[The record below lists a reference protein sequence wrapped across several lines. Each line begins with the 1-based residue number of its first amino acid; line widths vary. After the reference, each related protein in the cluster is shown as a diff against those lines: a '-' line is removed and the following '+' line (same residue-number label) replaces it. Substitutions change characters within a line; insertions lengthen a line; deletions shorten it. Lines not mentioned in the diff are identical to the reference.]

1 MIILPYYITEK
12 SLPIGC
18 TLWTLWIFMA
28 GSGKTLWKTD
38 DEDTTA
44 IIREYL
50 TENGIFGLQM
60 QMQQQMQQQP
70 SFLLYKVDTTKTQLN
85 DFHRWSDVLGSTNS
99 QDADSKDADSPEHV
113 WRPFFWLGNRLGQAD
128 SWGWKEEVSGL
139 KLDQF
144 HTMGQIWEMVS
155 PLASEQEKTP
165 V

>member
-1 MIILPYYITEK
+1 MILVPYYITEK

-38 DEDTTA
+38 DQDTST

-50 TENGIFGLQM
+50 NENGIFGMQLQL
-60 QMQQQMQQQP
+60 QQP
-70 SFLLYKVDTTKTQLN
+70 SFLLYKVDTDKTQLN
-85 DFHRWSDVLGSTNS
+85 DFHRWSDVLASTDS
-99 QDADSKDADSPEHV
+99 KDSKDAHSPEHV
-113 WRPFFWLGNRLGQAD
+113 WRPFFWIGDQLGQSD
-128 SWGWKEEVSGL
+128 SWGWKEEVGGL

-155 PLASEQEKTP
+155 SQETP

>member
-1 MIILPYYITEK
+1 
-12 SLPIGC
+12 
-18 TLWTLWIFMA
+18 MA
-28 GSGKTLWKTD
+28 GSGKTLWKTE

-50 TENGIFGLQM
+50 TENGIFGLQQQL
-60 QMQQQMQQQP
+60 QMRQP
-70 SFLLYKVDTTKTQLN
+70 SFLLYKVDTTQTQLN

-99 QDADSKDADSPEHV
+99 QDADTKDRPEHV

-155 PLASEQEKTP
+155 PLASEQEQQQTP